1 MASGEASLDEYREG
15 SGEKAVPTLA
25 AIANNSNSYQ
35 LAINIPNEGYIPNLP
50 QNAMV
55 EVPAL
60 VSAIGIRGLP
70 VGNLPEPVGELCRRQ
85 VVVAELAVK
94 AAATGDKTAALHA
107 LVMDPMVTDLRMGRG
122 ILEDYLKLHG
132 DLLPQFRPTRRR
144 ARKKRN

>member
-1 MASGEASLDEYREG
+1 M
-15 SGEKAVPTLA
+15 
-25 AIANNSNSYQ
+25 
-35 LAINIPNEGYIPNLP
+35 
-50 QNAMV
+50 
-55 EVPAL
+55 
-60 VSAIGIRGLP
+60 
-70 VGNLPEPVGELCRRQ
+70 
-85 VVVAELAVK
+85 K